1 MNAPLFVTRHGVA
14 RIRRSVDSDPFA
26 RRVADSVLSDADC
39 LMDLPPLL
47 LEREPGRSVILPT
60 ARRLYDRVAVLGM
73 ASILTGNNRYRR
85 RGVSELENATAF
97 DSWNPSHFLDVA
109 EMACGFALGLEWFGP
124 ATSHTERVFL
134 EDSLA
139 ERALRPGLDQLRAAA
154 HWTTAAHNWNVVCCS
169 GLIVAALAVGAR
181 HAELAGEVIARATAA
196 LAHGLSSFEFDG
208 GYAEGPGYW
217 EHSAR
222 YAVVALAALSERGF
236 IIPDPAGLAA
246 SWLFNRE
253 TTAPS
258 GACFD
263 FGDTVPHPGRS
274 PILGWLASHSGQPE
288 AALWQRTSPGNLH
301 PFDLLWLS
309 EEQESSLFVQK
320 PVTAFQGAGICI
332 LRKSIGTSEAYIG
345 FKGGR
350 NDINHAHLDLGSFVF
365 EVGKIRFISEL
376 GRDDY
381 ALPGYFDLDARF
393 SYFRLGTAGHS
404 TITFNGR
411 SQSLGAHARWLGT
424 SDQVD
429 FVAAAFEIEDE
440 SSPVRHRRGIVI
452 DGEYVWI
459 VDEITRKHDTL
470 EPIRINWRAFT
481 QAEIFWRQRAATLT
495 IGGQTLAAEI
505 VDSGDVA
512 WIVDPVASP
521 PGEGDNSGFTCL
533 RLETEMTGS
542 AQRLCVA
549 VSAPTTQGSIADR
562 MPPPSIDLWPLTLP
576 RNAG

>member
-1 MNAPLFVTRHGVA
+1 
-14 RIRRSVDSDPFA
+14 
-26 RRVADSVLSDADC
+26 
-39 LMDLPPLL
+39 MDLPPLL
-47 LEREPGRSVILPT
+47 LECEAGRNVILPT
-60 ARRLYDRVAVLGM
+60 ARKLYDRVAVLGM

-109 EMACGFALGLEWFGP
+109 EMACGFAIGLEWFGP
-124 ATSHTERVFL
+124 AMSHTERVFL
-134 EDSLA
+134 EDCLA
-139 ERALRPGLDQLRAAA
+139 ERALQPGLDQLRAGAG
-154 HWTTAAHNWNVVCCS
+154 WTAATHNWNVVCCS
-169 GLIVAALAVGAR
+169 GLIVAALAAGAR
-181 HAELAGEVIARATAA
+181 HAELAREVLAGATTAVV
-196 LAHGLSSFEFDG
+196 LGLSSFDFDG

-222 YAVVALAALSERGF
+222 YAVVALAALSEKGVAM
-236 IIPDPAGLAA
+236 PDPAGLAS

-263 FGDTVPHPGRS
+263 FGDTVPHPVRS
-274 PILGWLASHSGQPE
+274 PILGWLANHSGEPE
-288 AALWQRTSPGNLH
+288 AAIWQRTAPGNLH

-309 EEQESSLFVQK
+309 EEQESGLFVQQR
-320 PVTAFQGAGICI
+320 VTAFQGAGVCI
-332 LRKSIGTSEAYIG
+332 LRKFIGASEIYIG

-350 NDINHAHLDLGSFVF
+350 NDINHAHLDLGSFVL
-365 EVGKIRFISEL
+365 EVGKFRFVSEL

-381 ALPGYFDLDARF
+381 ALPGYFDLDTRF

-404 TITFNGR
+404 TVMFNGR
-411 SQSLGAHARWLGT
+411 SQSLGAYARCLGI
-424 SDQVD
+424 SDEAD

-440 SSPVRHRRGIVI
+440 NSPVRHRRGIAV
-452 DGEYVWI
+452 DGECVWI

-470 EPIRINWRAFT
+470 EPILINWRAFT
-481 QAEIFWRQRAATLT
+481 QAEISWRQKAATLC

-505 VDSGDVA
+505 VDSNDIA
-512 WIVDPVASP
+512 WTVDPVASP

-533 RLETEMTGS
+533 RFETEMTGS

-549 VSAPTTQGSIADR
+549 ISAQPIQGSIADR
-562 MPPPSIDLWPLTLP
+562 LPPGIDMWPLTLA
-576 RNAG
+576 RNTG